1 MLELIKPGTK
11 FDFIGWRKKAYII
24 SGAAVGI
31 SIIAILALGGPPQG
45 VDFRGGTEIQV
56 GFAQPVPIEKLRAN
70 LEKTGISGISVQR
83 FGEKAKEEYLIGFP
97 AIGEDASA
105 RVQDSLRNEF
115 GEGAFE
121 LKREEAVGPR
131 VGKELRNKG
140 LLATIIALGGILI
153 YVAWRFEFRYGAG
166 AVVAL
171 LHDLIIA
178 YGAMAIFRYELS
190 LTSLASLLT
199 LAGYSVN
206 DTIVIFDWIRENLRK
221 QSRLRFE
228 EIINISVNETLSRSI
243 ITSGATYLT
252 VLAIFLFGGP
262 VLKDF
267 SFVLLIGCVAGS
279 YSTIFIASPIL
290 LLWKQK
296 FGKKRK

>member
-11 FDFIGWRKKAYII
+11 FDFIGWRKNAYII
-24 SGAAVGI
+24 SGLAVGI

-45 VDFRGGTEIQV
+45 VDFRGGTEIQI

-70 LEKTGISGISVQR
+70 LGKTGISGISVQR

-97 AIGEDASA
+97 TIGEEASA
-105 RVQDSLRNEF
+105 RVQDSLRSEF

-140 LLATIIALGGILI
+140 LLATLIALGGILI

-166 AVVAL
+166 AVIAL

-199 LAGYSVN
+199 LAGFSVN
-206 DTIVIFDWIRENLRK
+206 DTIVIFDRIRENLRK

-243 ITSGATYLT
+243 ITNGATYLT
-252 VLAIFLFGGP
+252 VLSIFLFGGP

-267 SFVLLIGCVAGS
+267 SFVLLIGCIAGS